1 MEVFQFEPMSKT
13 VLIVSYN
20 PELLSPH
27 KQILTEVGYEV
38 RECGSLS
45 AALGAVGPG
54 KTDLMVLSPDIP
66 AGDRRRME
74 AEAKRRNQNIR
85 IVLFCEGEKVKDVFA
100 SATLLLSEAPAALIE
115 TAGRLLSS

>member
-1 MEVFQFEPMSKT
+1 MSKT
-13 VLIVSYN
+13 VLVVSYN
-20 PELLSPH
+20 SELLLPH
-27 KQILTEVGYEV
+27 TQAFSQAGYEV
-38 RECGSLS
+38 RACTSLS

-85 IVLFCEGEKVKDVFA
+85 ILLLYDGEPVKDVFA
-100 SATLLLSEAPAALIE
+100 NATLSLSEPPAALVE

>member
-1 MEVFQFEPMSKT
+1 MSKT

-20 PELLSPH
+20 PELLLPQ
-27 KQILTEVGYEV
+27 KQALTEAGYEV
-38 RECGSLS
+38 RGCASLS

-54 KTDLMVLSPDIP
+54 KIDLMVLSPDIP

-85 IVLFCEGEKVKDVFA
+85 IVLFCMTPFQFVSLDTLTKWKHALQIHLHIGA
-100 SATLLLSEAPAALIE
+100 SVA
-115 TAGRLLSS
+115 

>member
-1 MEVFQFEPMSKT
+1 MSKT

-20 PELLSPH
+20 PELLLPQ
-27 KQILTEVGYEV
+27 KQALTEAGYEV
-38 RECGSLS
+38 RGCASLS

-54 KTDLMVLSPDIP
+54 KIDLMVLSPDIP

-85 IVLFCEGEKVKDVFA
+85 IVLFCEGEMVKDVFA
-100 SATLLLSEAPAALIE
+100 SATLALSAAPAALIE
-115 TAGRLLSS
+115 AAGWLLSS